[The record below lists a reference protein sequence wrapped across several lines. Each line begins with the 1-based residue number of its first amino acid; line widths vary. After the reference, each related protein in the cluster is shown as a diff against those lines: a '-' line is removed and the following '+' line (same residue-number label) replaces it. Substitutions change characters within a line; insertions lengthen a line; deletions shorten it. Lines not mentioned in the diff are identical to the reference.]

1 MKGFLILLILVAVL
15 AGVALFW
22 WRHNSTK
29 IMNEQAT
36 LMAKQFFVN
45 PENVSATV
53 EGLKM
58 ISLRDATISKVVIT
72 GNNAQIVNCPYLST
86 VKIVLTDVAVT
97 APPVRMTA
105 VGGGHVS
112 ATISDS
118 ELTDYLRQRGASVA
132 RIKVPV
138 DSLTVT
144 FPEKNTVEMKSNV
157 TLPIIRTGIGVGA
170 TGNLV
175 PASNPS
181 HIDFQVKQL
190 KFQGM
195 SVTAGK
201 ITDVIYQLNPMIS
214 FSSLPVQIQV
224 KKISIEKGSATVSGA
239 ITGVR

>member
-1 MKGFLILLILVAVL
+1 M
-15 AGVALFW
+15 
-22 WRHNSTK
+22 
-29 IMNEQAT
+29 
-36 LMAKQFFVN
+36 
-45 PENVSATV
+45 
-53 EGLKM
+53 
-58 ISLRDATISKVVIT
+58 
-72 GNNAQIVNCPYLST
+72 
-86 VKIVLTDVAVT
+86 
-97 APPVRMTA
+97 
-105 VGGGHVS
+105 
-112 ATISDS
+112 
-118 ELTDYLRQRGASVA
+118 
-132 RIKVPV
+132 PV